1 MGPDRAENCFS
12 LLTPDRT
19 IDFEVDNPW
28 LVLLVVRAM
37 RLFLGAHYD
46 TLPAPTF
53 FSHLCVR
60 PRGSGRMDSP
70 KQTLVWTGD
79 DEKAS
84 QGKEMASP
92 PTERT
97 SGDSMDSD
105 SDEASGGGDGS
116 GGRSPWARIEEARAS
131 NGGSGGGDDAAYA
144 APSSASGDTDG
155 ASTIVGGATP
165 PPPPDHQ
172 APGAGS
178 VGSLEAEEGLDGIYG
193 EHEDEDDGEPRK
205 ERSPGGIM
213 ALFSNGRR
221 AGEPPGLGGVDLGG
235 TEGNGTVDIG
245 FQGRLEEE
253 QPLTASQVLATRGAT
268 KRLNLSKKLSGPKET
283 GAALKGKR
291 FNLMALPADSQQGR
305 RERGLSL
312 DVENL
317 PSEFVRFFI
326 FMYTEEEEPVLCLCS
341 VGAISL
347 LCAAGSSMAENDLF
361 VFFVLIFAF
370 CWEHGTVVYMKHWV
384 GLGEIRHFGLM

>member
-1 MGPDRAENCFS
+1 MVGPDRAENCFS
-12 LLTPDRT
+12 LLTSDRT

-28 LVLLVVRAM
+28 LILLVVRAM

-60 PRGSGRMDSP
+60 SRGSSRMDSP

-79 DEKAS
+79 GEKAS
-84 QGKEMASP
+84 QAKDMASS

-116 GGRSPWARIEEARAS
+116 GGRSPWARIEKARAS
-131 NGGSGGGDDAAYA
+131 NGGGSGEDDATYA
-144 APSSASGDTDG
+144 APSSTSGDTDG
-155 ASTIVGGATP
+155 ASSTFVGGTTP
-165 PPPPDHQ
+165 PPPPDHD
-172 APGAGS
+172 APGADS
-178 VGSLEAEEGLDGIYG
+178 VGSIEAEADLGDIYG
-193 EHEDEDDGEPRK
+193 EHERGGEYDEECK

-221 AGEPPGLGGVDLGG
+221 PGDPLGLGGLDLSGAAG
-235 TEGNGTVDIG
+235 QYTMEGAGE
-245 FQGRLEEE
+245 RPPEEE

-268 KRLNLSKKLSGPKET
+268 KRLNLSKRLSGPKET

-291 FNLMALPADSQQGR
+291 FNLMALPADSHHGR
-305 RERGLSL
+305 QERGISL
-312 DVENL
+312 DLENL
-317 PSEFVRFFI
+317 PSELSLFFSI
-326 FMYTEEEEPVLCLCS
+326 YAD
-341 VGAISL
+341 G
-347 LCAAGSSMAENDLF
+347 
-361 VFFVLIFAF
+361 
-370 CWEHGTVVYMKHWV
+370 
-384 GLGEIRHFGLM
+384 